1 MPSTPKPTVV
11 ARTASVVD
19 TRALAAEVAALIG
32 PGDVVV
38 LGGDLGAGKTAF
50 TQGLGAALGV
60 TEQIVSPTFTIER
73 VYEGRLT
80 LHHLDVYRLDNL
92 HEALDLGLDE
102 ALDDGEVAVV
112 EWGEAVS
119 GVLGRDYLLARLALG
134 AGDDDRTVTFEAHG
148 PRWAARVEALRAA
161 AQPWAVET
169 LVDVQLDGHG
179 SATPDE
185 LLVVDE
191 DEDES

>member
-1 MPSTPKPTVV
+1 MVTTLGTICDVPKFPESPALV
-11 ARTASVVD
+11 ARTESVD
-19 TRALAAEVAALIG
+19 ETRALAAGAAVLIG

-73 VYEGRLT
+73 VYEGRVT

-102 ALDDGEVAVV
+102 ALDDGEVAIV
-112 EWGEAVS
+112 EWGEAIS
-119 GVLGRDYLLARLALG
+119 GVLGRDYLLVRLELG
-134 AGDDDRTVTFEAHG
+134 DGDDDRTITFEVHG
-148 PRWAARVEALRAA
+148 PRWSARLGALRSAVAPWSSSAA
-161 AQPWAVET
+161 P
-169 LVDVQLDGHG
+169 DGEDG
-179 SATPDE
+179 SR
-185 LLVVDE
+185 
-191 DEDES
+191 

>member
-1 MPSTPKPTVV
+1 VPSTSQPTVV

-50 TQGLGAALGV
+50 TQGLGVALGV

-73 VYEGRLT
+73 VYEGRVT

-112 EWGEAVS
+112 EWGEAIS
-119 GVLGRDYLLARLALG
+119 GVLGRDYLLVRLAMG
-134 AGDDDRTVTFEAHG
+134 AGDDDRTVSFLAHG
-148 PRWAARVEALRAA
+148 PRWTARVDALRSAVA
-161 AQPWAVET
+161 PWAVET
-169 LVDVQLDGHG
+169 LVDVELDGHG

-185 LLVVDE
+185 LRVDDGDE
-191 DEDES
+191 DVD